1 MIFILSFLLL
11 LSIIFNLILIWYTRK
26 LIKNL
31 NIGIINIDQF
41 QDLLNEYAGLLE
53 SMLTLDQYYGDD
65 TITAAVKNTKMVI
78 EASKFYKNSIL
89 EIEDDNIDKPE
100 KQNG

>member
-1 MIFILSFLLL
+1 MIFILSLALL
-11 LSIIFNLILIWYTRK
+11 LSVIFNIVLIWYTRK

-41 QDLLNEYAGLLE
+41 QELLNEYAGLLE

-65 TITAAVKNTKMVI
+65 TITSAIKNTKMVI

-89 EIEDDNIDKPE
+89 EIEDDNIDKSE
-100 KQNG
+100 KQTI

>member
-1 MIFILSFLLL
+1 MIFILSLALL
-11 LSIIFNLILIWYTRK
+11 LSVIFNIVLIWYTRK

-41 QDLLNEYAGLLE
+41 QELLNEYAGLLE

-65 TITAAVKNTKMVI
+65 TITSAIKNTKMVI
-78 EASKFYKNSIL
+78 EASKFYKNSIF
-89 EIEDDNIDKPE
+89 INFTFKIIKSIF
-100 KQNG
+100 

>member
-1 MIFILSFLLL
+1 MIFILSFSLL
-11 LSIIFNLILIWYTRK
+11 LSVIFNITLIWYTRK

-41 QDLLNEYAGLLE
+41 QELLNEYASLLE
-53 SMLTLDQYYGDD
+53 SMLTLDQFYGDD

-89 EIEDDNIDKPE
+89 EIEDDSIDKSE